1 MANIFL
7 RTAPL
12 YAFCMSD
19 QYPSREL
26 DKVVIRLPD
35 GLKERIRRV
44 AEENG
49 RSVNS
54 ELVTLLDRTYPA
66 VSAIDEYI
74 EAIASIIEKQP
85 ATDRD
90 VVWDS
95 LIERIGELRSKSA
108 SD

>member
-1 MANIFL
+1 M
-7 RTAPL
+7 T
-12 YAFCMSD
+12 D

-26 DKVVIRLPD
+26 DKVIIRLPD

-66 VSAIDEYI
+66 DTTIDDCI
-74 EAIASIIEKQP
+74 QQIASLIAAQP
-85 ATDRD
+85 DADRD
-90 VVWDS
+90 ETWRLVFKKLED
-95 LIERIGELRSKSA
+95 LRG
-108 SD
+108 